1 MKAIY
6 FLLIIAIAGIAFAF
20 FRMFTRGE
28 LAEKPIY
35 AALQA
40 AELEH
45 RDKAEAGVVLEEREG
60 LALAGFSSGSK
71 SRVWVVLNA
80 LTGSGNLFVIPG
92 RGERLIPCRFVGQ
105 LSISSMAISP
115 DVNNILVSSCAK

>member
-1 MKAIY
+1 MKIIY
-6 FLLIIAIAGIAFAF
+6 FLLIVGVVGIAFAF
-20 FRMFTRGE
+20 FRMFSRGE

-45 RDKAEAGVVLEEREG
+45 RNKAEAGIVLEERGG

-71 SRVWVVLNA
+71 GRVWVVLSA
-80 LTGSGNLFVIPG
+80 LRGGGNLFVIPE
-92 RGERLIPCRFVGQ
+92 RGEMLIPCQLVGQ
-105 LSISSMAISP
+105 LSTSPTAISP
-115 DVNNILVSSCAK
+115 DVQNILVSSCAK